1 MTPQCVTSGRL
12 SLCQQGG
19 NSLGES
25 RAAMTE
31 VQICGIPKRDTQE
44 VDPTP

>member
-1 MTPQCVTSGRL
+1 MTPQSVTSGRL
-12 SLCQQGG
+12 FLCQQGG
-19 NSLGES
+19 NSLGKS

-31 VQICGIPKRDTQE
+31 VQICGIPKPRTQE